1 MFNFSI
7 NISEWQP
14 GQPTDNGPSYKW
26 DNVPDADRGE
36 DDDSDNEDAVKPPT
50 DGFEAI
56 SGYDNVGYDTR
67 KYRHW
72 QARGGCGKRR
82 QYMKASKGNLS
93 SGYDNY
99 RLITVYLLLGVN
111 K

>member
-1 MFNFSI
+1 M

-14 GQPTDNGPSYKW
+14 GQPTDDGPSFKW

-36 DDDSDNEDAVKPPT
+36 DDDSDKEDSAVKPPT

-67 KYRHW
+67 KYTVMPW
-72 QARGGCGKRR
+72 EGGEG
-82 QYMKASKGNLS
+82 
-93 SGYDNY
+93 
-99 RLITVYLLLGVN
+99 GVIELFFN
-111 K
+111 KVCV